1 MNQDSWH
8 LTSFGMNTRSRMMRK
23 RCADSESAKTFG
35 ICPSST
41 ASSGYMPSTGSSQVD
56 ATLGGHLA
64 CPNLKWNEAI
74 STKTITRDEALK
86 NFFEIDNATLAKVN
100 SKASGFR

>member
-1 MNQDSWH
+1 MQLWV
-8 LTSFGMNTRSRMMRK
+8 
-23 RCADSESAKTFG
+23 C
-35 ICPSST
+35 
-41 ASSGYMPSTGSSQVD
+41 
-56 ATLGGHLA
+56 HLA